1 MDKRILSQMKK
12 WFSIGI
18 GIKRWLFSAFVG
30 LSMVVAGVVYTIL
43 KFISVTPLFISSI
56 NWVTII
62 TLFVL
67 GLTILSFSVI
77 KLYRNL
83 LAPYRKHQQ
92 GRLIDV
98 VYAHS
103 KRHKGLRL
111 VAIGGGTGLPSVLRG
126 FKAYTD
132 NITAVVTMADDGGSS
147 GRLRRELGVL
157 PPGDLRNNIA
167 ALADDEKLMTQLFQ
181 YRFSEGDLRGHSFGN
196 LFIAAMS
203 GVSGSLETALIEVER
218 VLNIQGRV
226 LPATL
231 SDIHLVAD
239 VRVAGKNNL
248 IRIEG
253 ESKISEVGG
262 KIERIEIQ
270 PSDVMAYTESI
281 KAILEADLVVIG
293 PGSLFTSIIPNLLVN
308 GIAQA
313 LKETKAHKVYVC
325 NVATQ
330 PGETENFTVADHV
343 LALEQ
348 YIGRGILQSI
358 VANNATPTLNKGE
371 NTHYVALTPPNHE
384 IFQRYL
390 VHYTDL
396 TDEQQPWRHDPRKL
410 VNALLK
416 ILELEKTGNSISTS
430 PVFEQL

>member
-1 MDKRILSQMKK
+1 MNK
-12 WFSIGI
+12 WFTIGI
-18 GIKRWLFSAFVG
+18 GIKRWVFLAFLG
-30 LSMVVAGVVYTIL
+30 ICMIGIGIASTIL
-43 KFISVTPLFISSI
+43 KLDTYTPLYISSI
-56 NWVTII
+56 NWMTII
-62 TLFVL
+62 TLFIG
-67 GLTILSFSVI
+67 GLTVLSFSVI

-83 LAPYRKHQQ
+83 LAPYRRHQQ

-103 KRHKGLRL
+103 KRHKGLRV

-126 FKAYTD
+126 LKAYTN

-167 ALADDEKLMTQLFQ
+167 ALADDEQLMTQLFQ
-181 YRFSEGDLRGHSFGN
+181 YRFAEGDLGGHSFGN
-196 LFIAAMS
+196 LFIAAMA
-203 GVSGSLETALIEVER
+203 GVSGSLEVALTEVER

-226 LPATL
+226 LPSTL
-231 SDIHLVAD
+231 EDIHLIAD
-239 VRVAGKNNL
+239 VRVAGKNHP

-253 ESKISEVGG
+253 ESKIAEVNGQ
-262 KIERIEIQ
+262 IEAIRIQ
-270 PSDVMAYTESI
+270 PVEVMAYPESV

-293 PGSLFTSIIPNLLVN
+293 PGSLFTSIIPNLLVS

-313 LKETKAHKVYVC
+313 LKQTKAHKVYVC

-330 PGETENFTVADHV
+330 PGETDNFTVADHV
-343 LALEQ
+343 MALER
-348 YIGRGILQSI
+348 YIGRGIIQTI
-358 VANNATPTLNKGE
+358 VANNANPTLNKGN
-371 NTHYVALTPPNHE
+371 NTRYVALTPTHHE
-384 IFQRYL
+384 IFQRYW

-396 TDEQQPWRHDPRKL
+396 TDEHQPWRHDPRKL
-410 VNALLK
+410 ANALLK
-416 ILELEKTGNSISTS
+416 IMALEKTGHGIAAI

>member
-1 MDKRILSQMKK
+1 MNK
-12 WFSIGI
+12 WFSIGL
-18 GIKRWLFSAFVG
+18 GIKRWVILSILGVSMIGVG
-30 LSMVVAGVVYTIL
+30 IAYAIL
-43 KFISVTPLFISSI
+43 KLETHTPLFISSI
-56 NWVTII
+56 NWMTII
-62 TLFVL
+62 MLFIGGFVIF
-67 GLTILSFSVI
+67 TISVI
-77 KLYRNL
+77 KLYNNL

-126 FKAYTD
+126 FKAFTN

-181 YRFSEGDLRGHSFGN
+181 YRFAEGDLGGHSFGN
-196 LFIAAMS
+196 LFIAAMA
-203 GVSGSLETALIEVER
+203 GISGSLETALTEVER

-231 SDIHLVAD
+231 QDIHLIAD
-239 VRVAGKNNL
+239 VRVAGKNNP
-248 IRIEG
+248 IRIFG
-253 ESKISEVGG
+253 ESKIGEVGG
-262 KIERIEIQ
+262 QIEAIQ
-270 PSDVMAYTESI
+270 IHPPDVLAYSESI

-293 PGSLFTSIIPNLLVN
+293 PGSLFTSIIPNLLVH

-330 PGETENFTVADHV
+330 AGETDDFTVADHV
-343 LALEQ
+343 LAIEQ

-358 VANNATPTLNKGE
+358 VANNATPTLNKGN
-371 NTHYVALTPPNHE
+371 NTHYVALTPTSHE

-396 TDEQQPWRHDPRKL
+396 TDEGQPWRHDPRKL

-416 ILELEKTGNSISTS
+416 IMELDKAGSSISAS

>member
-1 MDKRILSQMKK
+1 MNK
-12 WFSIGI
+12 WFTIGI
-18 GIKRWLFSAFVG
+18 GIKRWVFFAFF
-30 LSMVVAGVVYTIL
+30 GVCMIAIGIALTIL
-43 KFISVTPLFISSI
+43 KLDTYMPLYISSI

-62 TLFVL
+62 ILL
-67 GLTILSFSVI
+67 MSGLTILSFSVI

-103 KRHKGLRL
+103 KRHKGLRV

-126 FKAYTD
+126 LKAYTN
-132 NITAVVTMADDGGSS
+132 NITAIVTMADDGGSS

-167 ALADDEKLMTQLFQ
+167 ALADDEQLMTQLFQ
-181 YRFSEGDLRGHSFGN
+181 YRFTEGDLRGHSFGN

-203 GVSGSLETALIEVER
+203 GVSGSLEVALTEVER

-226 LPATL
+226 LPSTL
-231 SDIHLVAD
+231 EDIHLIAD
-239 VRVAGKNNL
+239 VRVAGKNHT

-253 ESKISEVGG
+253 ESKIGEIKGH
-262 KIERIEIQ
+262 IEAIQ
-270 PSDVMAYTESI
+270 IHPQEAVAYPESV
-281 KAILEADLVVIG
+281 KAILEADLVIIG
-293 PGSLFTSIIPNLLVN
+293 PGSLFTSIIPNLLVA

-313 LKETKAHKVYVC
+313 LKQTKAHKVYVC

-343 LALEQ
+343 MALER
-348 YIGRGILQSI
+348 YIGRGIIQTI
-358 VANNATPTLNKGE
+358 IANNATPALNKG
-371 NTHYVALTPPNHE
+371 NTHYVALTPPSHE
-384 IFQRYL
+384 IFQRYG

-396 TDEQQPWRHDPRKL
+396 TDVHQPWRHDPRKL
-410 VNALLK
+410 ADVLLK
-416 ILELEKTGNSISTS
+416 IMALEKTGHGIFAI

>member
-1 MDKRILSQMKK
+1 MNK
-12 WFSIGI
+12 WFTIGI
-18 GIKRWLFSAFVG
+18 GIKRWVFFAF
-30 LSMVVAGVVYTIL
+30 LGVFIIAFGIASTIL
-43 KFISVTPLFISSI
+43 KLDTYTPLYISSI
-56 NWVTII
+56 NWMTII
-62 TLFVL
+62 ILL
-67 GLTILSFSVI
+67 MSGLTVLSFSVI

-103 KRHKGLRL
+103 KRHKGLRV

-126 FKAYTD
+126 LKAYTN

-167 ALADDEKLMTQLFQ
+167 ALADDEQLMTQLFQ
-181 YRFSEGDLRGHSFGN
+181 YRFTEGDLRGHSFGN

-203 GVSGSLETALIEVER
+203 GVSGSLEVALTEVER

-226 LPATL
+226 LPSTL
-231 SDIHLVAD
+231 EDIHLIAD
-239 VRVAGKNNL
+239 VRVAGKNHV

-253 ESKISEVGG
+253 ESKIGEVNGY
-262 KIERIEIQ
+262 IEAIQ
-270 PSDVMAYTESI
+270 IHPQEVMAYPESV
-281 KAILEADLVVIG
+281 KAILEADLVIIG
-293 PGSLFTSIIPNLLVN
+293 PGSLFTSIIPNLLVT

-313 LKETKAHKVYVC
+313 LKQTKAHKVYVC

-343 LALEQ
+343 MALER
-348 YIGRGILQSI
+348 YIGRGIIQSI
-358 VANNATPTLNKGE
+358 IANNATPALNKG
-371 NTHYVALTPPNHE
+371 NTHYVALTPSTHE
-384 IFQRYL
+384 IFQRYG

-396 TDEQQPWRHDPRKL
+396 TDEYQPWRHDPRKL
-410 VNALLK
+410 ANALLK
-416 ILELEKTGNSISTS
+416 IMALEKTGHGISAS

>member
-1 MDKRILSQMKK
+1 MKK

-18 GIKRWLFSAFVG
+18 GVKRWVI
-30 LSMVVAGVVYTIL
+30 LSILGISMIAIGIAYAIL
-43 KFISVTPLFISSI
+43 KLETYAPLFISSI

-62 TLFVL
+62 TLFV
-67 GLTILSFSVI
+67 GGFVILTISVI
-77 KLYRNL
+77 KLSRNV

-126 FKAYTD
+126 FKIYTN

-181 YRFSEGDLRGHSFGN
+181 YRFSDGDLGGHSFGN
-196 LFIAAMS
+196 LFIAAMA
-203 GVSGSLETALIEVER
+203 GVSGSLETALTEVER

-231 SDIHLVAD
+231 EDIHLIAD
-239 VRVAGKNNL
+239 IRVTGKNHP
-248 IRIEG
+248 IRVFG
-253 ESKISEVGG
+253 ESKISEMGG
-262 KIERIEIQ
+262 QIESIQ
-270 PSDVMAYTESI
+270 IHPPDVHAYSESI

-343 LALEQ
+343 LAIEH

-358 VANNATPTLNKGE
+358 VANNATPTLNKGN
-371 NTHYVALTPPNHE
+371 NTRYVALTPTNHE

-396 TDEQQPWRHDPRKL
+396 TDEGQPWRHDPRKL

-416 ILELEKTGNSISTS
+416 IMELEKTGTGATPH